1 MIKLSRWRNPGGQR
15 SMCFAATGRLQGR
28 AAKLLL
34 VRRKSRY
41 SANLAAIWSSRPGEL
56 PPQPLTEPYV
66 ILSHHT
72 ALVTQKIKRQ

>member
-1 MIKLSRWRNPGGQR
+1 MLRLSKRLSPGRQK

-41 SANLAAIWSSRPGEL
+41 SAHLAASCLAANGPAIKGGCVPAFCHKKRDG
-56 PPQPLTEPYV
+56 
-66 ILSHHT
+66 
-72 ALVTQKIKRQ
+72 ALFAVF